1 MGKKRILALCTAA
14 AAAAACILVQA
25 GVLSWLPDT
34 HQRYLQH
41 EREQPAPA
49 DVDGLACI
57 HPDASSKTGYMVD
70 PEELQTH
77 LPLLEI
83 NTGGQEIPGA
93 PYYAEGKQN
102 TQYTLSDA
110 GETTIRCRLKVRDHG
125 DLHMLA
131 EEPDLASDA
140 LIRIRGN
147 SSRWFDKK
155 SFALRTVNE
164 NGEED
169 PQELLGM
176 EKHDSWVL
184 HGPFLDKTL
193 MRNYLGMNISGE
205 IMDYTP
211 DVRFCELV
219 LDGEYQGVY
228 VLMETVSRGKGR
240 IDIRGPREETNTTG
254 YIVQFDTDT
263 EQQPNALDNFT
274 SYTCVLKK
282 NAQLLVEYPG
292 KSKLTPALKDFI
304 ERDVS
309 TVERAL
315 YSYDYDSELYGYY
328 NDFDVGEFAD
338 YFLLMELF
346 EMHDT
351 GNLSTYYYRD
361 VGGKLKP
368 CVWDFNNCSGNYSIN
383 IEDDYSIRKF
393 VTVQA
398 PWFWMMCKDEKFTDT
413 VIRRYSELRKG
424 LLSDQAM
431 ENFIDGTLDYLGPAI
446 DRNYAVW
453 GYSFDTAQMDGRN
466 KLHPDE
472 RNPRDFDDSIE
483 QLKDALF
490 GRLHW
495 LDEHIEV
502 LQQYSHES
510 AVKKLNP

>member
-1 MGKKRILALCTAA
+1 M
-14 AAAAACILVQA
+14 
-25 GVLSWLPDT
+25 
-34 HQRYLQH
+34 
-41 EREQPAPA
+41 
-49 DVDGLACI
+49 
-57 HPDASSKTGYMVD
+57 D

-274 SYTCVLKK
+274 SYT
-282 NAQLLVEYPG
+282 
-292 KSKLTPALKDFI
+292 
-304 ERDVS
+304 
-309 TVERAL
+309 
-315 YSYDYDSELYGYY
+315 
-328 NDFDVGEFAD
+328 
-338 YFLLMELF
+338 
-346 EMHDT
+346 
-351 GNLSTYYYRD
+351 
-361 VGGKLKP
+361 
-368 CVWDFNNCSGNYSIN
+368 
-383 IEDDYSIRKF
+383 
-393 VTVQA
+393 
-398 PWFWMMCKDEKFTDT
+398 
-413 VIRRYSELRKG
+413 
-424 LLSDQAM
+424 
-431 ENFIDGTLDYLGPAI
+431 
-446 DRNYAVW
+446 
-453 GYSFDTAQMDGRN
+453 
-466 KLHPDE
+466 
-472 RNPRDFDDSIE
+472 
-483 QLKDALF
+483 
-490 GRLHW
+490 
-495 LDEHIEV
+495 
-502 LQQYSHES
+502 
-510 AVKKLNP
+510 

>member
-57 HPDASSKTGYMVD
+57 HPDASSKTGYTVD

-254 YIVQFDTDT
+254 Y
-263 EQQPNALDNFT
+263 
-274 SYTCVLKK
+274 
-282 NAQLLVEYPG
+282 
-292 KSKLTPALKDFI
+292 
-304 ERDVS
+304 
-309 TVERAL
+309 
-315 YSYDYDSELYGYY
+315 
-328 NDFDVGEFAD
+328 
-338 YFLLMELF
+338 FLLMELF